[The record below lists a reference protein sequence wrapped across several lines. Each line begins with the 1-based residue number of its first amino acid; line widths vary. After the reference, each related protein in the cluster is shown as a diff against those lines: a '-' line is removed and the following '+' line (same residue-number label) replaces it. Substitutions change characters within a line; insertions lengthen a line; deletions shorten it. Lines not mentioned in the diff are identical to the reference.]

1 MSSKV
6 SGGNIAVAVNTEA
19 VWNVVVAVVVNI
31 IVSREKMIRDKER
44 GRNAGYILA
53 SGYKTM

>member
-1 MSSKV
+1 V

-19 VWNVVVAVVVNI
+19 VWNVVVAVVVNTI
-31 IVSREKMIRDKER
+31 GSLEKMIRETKT

>member
-1 MSSKV
+1 M
-6 SGGNIAVAVNTEA
+6 AVNAEA

-31 IVSREKMIRDKER
+31 IGSREKMIRETER

-53 SGYKTM
+53 SGYKTR